1 MNSIEKLLDILDTFL
16 DTLRKDNDDLAGSG
30 YTVSVFVHHDCENDY
45 VSFGNPAEML
55 EGLLYSLSR
64 IKKACL
70 EQMTE
75 EEYKS
80 IYNAAL
86 VAAMLRLAAN
96 NKEKKENADT

>member
-1 MNSIEKLLDILDTFL
+1 MNSIERLI
-16 DTLRKDNDDLAGSG
+16 DTLKKERDDLAGSG
-30 YTVSVFVHHDCENDY
+30 YTVSVFVHHEVKSNY

-80 IYNAAL
+80 MYNAAL

>member
-1 MNSIEKLLDILDTFL
+1 MNSIEKLLD
-16 DTLRKDNDDLAGSG
+16 TLRKDKDDLADSG
-30 YTVSVFVHHDCENDY
+30 YTVSFFVHHEVKGDY

-86 VAAMLRLAAN
+86 VAAMLRLAAD

>member
-1 MNSIEKLLDILDTFL
+1 MNSIEKLLDTFL
-16 DTLRKDNDDLAGSG
+16 DTLRKDNDDLADSG
-30 YTVSVFVHHDCENDY
+30 YTVSVFVHHEVKSDY

-70 EQMTE
+70 KQMTE

-86 VAAMLRLAAN
+86 VVAMLQLAAD

>member
-1 MNSIEKLLDILDTFL
+1 MNSIEKLLDTFL
-16 DTLRKDNDDLAGSG
+16 DTLRKDNDDLADSG
-30 YTVSVFVHHDCENDY
+30 YTVLVFVRHEVKGNY

-70 EQMTE
+70 EQMTD

-80 IYNAAL
+80 MYNAAL

>member
-1 MNSIEKLLDILDTFL
+1 MNSIEKLLD
-16 DTLRKDNDDLAGSG
+16 TLKKDNNDLADSG
-30 YTVSVFVHHDCENDY
+30 YTVSVFVHHEVKNDY
-45 VSFGNPAEML
+45 VGFGNPAEML

-80 IYNAAL
+80 MYNAAL
-86 VAAMLRLAAN
+86 AAAMLRLAAD

>member
-1 MNSIEKLLDILDTFL
+1 MNSIEKLLDIL
-16 DTLRKDNDDLAGSG
+16 RKDKVDLADSG
-30 YTVSVFVHHDCENDY
+30 YTVSVFVHHEVKGEY

-86 VAAMLRLAAN
+86 VAAMLQLAAN

>member
-1 MNSIEKLLDILDTFL
+1 MNSIEKLLD
-16 DTLRKDNDDLAGSG
+16 TLKKDKDDLADSG
-30 YTVSVFVHHDCENDY
+30 YTVLVFVRHEVKGNY

-55 EGLLYSLSR
+55 EGLLYSLSQ

-70 EQMTE
+70 KQMTE

-86 VAAMLRLAAN
+86 VVAMLQLAAD